1 MRRKMLHAAVLLL
14 LLIGINFSLA
24 SANGVIDVHWW
35 VMGGGDGPL
44 NAGGLHLESTIGQPV
59 VGTGD
64 AGGLTLRSGYWP
76 GVPGFSTVRLPVI
89 VKRG

>member
-44 NAGGLHLESTIGQPV
+44 NAGGLHL
-59 VGTGD
+59 
-64 AGGLTLRSGYWP
+64 
-76 GVPGFSTVRLPVI
+76 
-89 VKRG
+89 